1 MNSKEYKMYSK
12 LYRSFGKVVY
22 EEKGEVDVTSGL
34 LNVSFA
40 YEPCLYSKRVGILSH
55 PQIGRL
61 IKQFKLQHLA
71 IGVILDLEAI
81 TPSEGR
87 VVFDPFPQWRYGLF
101 NSCSDPVSKTAVVV
115 GDPLQYSSIVVM
127 LHEVGHLWEPV
138 KEPDYKRH
146 KSKAKVLENER
157 EANDFALSI
166 LKPFITE
173 DNNTPF
179 TMEAVVSFINNTSLK
194 SHNNLLRSPKL

>member
-1 MNSKEYKMYSK
+1 
-12 LYRSFGKVVY
+12 
-22 EEKGEVDVTSGL
+22 
-34 LNVSFA
+34 
-40 YEPCLYSKRVGILSH
+40 
-55 PQIGRL
+55 
-61 IKQFKLQHLA
+61 
-71 IGVILDLEAI
+71 
-81 TPSEGR
+81 
-87 VVFDPFPQWRYGLF
+87 
-101 NSCSDPVSKTAVVV
+101 
-115 GDPLQYSSIVVM
+115 M